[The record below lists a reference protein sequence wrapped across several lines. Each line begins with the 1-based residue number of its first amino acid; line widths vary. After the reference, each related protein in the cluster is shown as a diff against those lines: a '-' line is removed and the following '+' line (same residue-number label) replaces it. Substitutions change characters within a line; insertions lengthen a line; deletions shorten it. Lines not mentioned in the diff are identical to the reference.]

1 MILKVELESGIIEFK
16 VEYRKRKTL
25 SIKITPPD
33 TIVVISPI
41 GVSEDKLK
49 EIVKNKGKWIVKKL
63 DELKDI
69 DYKSLNKDFKN
80 DETFMYLGKDYTLNI
95 VIDKDLKDPVTKLH
109 ENNLFL
115 YTPKRDKVIIK
126 KALELFYRE
135 KCTERIIERV
145 NYYKDIIGKSPRIVK
160 VKEQKKRW
168 GSCTSRGDIY
178 FNWRIIMAPPN
189 VVDYIV
195 VHEMC
200 HLIHLNHSK
209 EFWNSVKTIIPNYEE
224 YKKWLKK
231 HGIYMDL

>member
-1 MILKVELESGIIEFK
+1 MILKIELESGIIEFT

-33 TIVVISPI
+33 NIVVISPI
-41 GVSEDKLK
+41 GVSEDKIK
-49 EIVKNKGKWIVKKL
+49 EIVKKKGKWIVKKL

-69 DYKSLNKDFKN
+69 DYQSLNKEFKN
-80 DETFMYLGKDYTLNI
+80 DETFMYLGKNYTLKI
-95 VIDKDLKDPVTKLH
+95 VINRDLKTPIIKLH
-109 ENNLFL
+109 ENNLIL
-115 YTPKRDKVIIK
+115 YTSKSEKTILK

-145 NYYKDIIGKSPRIVK
+145 NYYKNIIDKEPRNFK

-178 FNWRIIMAPPN
+178 FNWRIIMAPPDI
-189 VVDYIV
+189 VDYIV

-209 EFWNSVKTIIPNYEE
+209 EFWNLVKIIIPNYEE
-224 YKKWLKK
+224 NKKWLKQY
-231 HGIYMDL
+231 GIYMDL